1 METVLVVT
9 AQRGG
14 VGSLHWVEA
23 RYALQ
28 CPTVSHLL
36 QVPGPQCQP
45 CPLKLSFDVAPEAK
59 LEDSD
64 FGSWSAEEF
73 VHILHEPWR

>member
-1 METVLVVT
+1 MVLVVT
-9 AQRGG
+9 AQWGG
-14 VGSLHWVEA
+14 VGSLFWVEA
-23 RYALQ
+23 RYASQ

-45 CPLKLSFDVAPEAK
+45 CPLKLSFDVAREGR